1 MHHLMRRPTGGRW
14 IRLAILFLLL
24 LPTRHDTGDRLHAP
38 HIERGRQVAQRYE
51 AHGRRLVE
59 YYASL
64 AAAARQSAPDLL
76 AYLQP
81 RSPLLTGYQ
90 VLPPILRAAPERR
103 SAPASAAYSWPWTD
117 RLIDGALREI
127 ERAEADLAGAKADPR
142 RSRAILQRLALD
154 YSRLSAQRA
163 NIDAHIQYN
172 RLWQAAIVAD
182 RAGYDQ
188 ATILYDQ
195 ILEYQKITDGLH
207 RVSAASERSA
217 IAYAASLRLTET
229 SINLVSRAQSLSRRI
244 DAALSG
250 VNTPSFVKVQD
261 YGGTWVIRVPLFTDI
276 EDREFVHAVKQ
287 IIESFWQA
295 AGRSATYRVQLDVSF
310 ISPDLLYPDGDKPGT
325 GQKLDLNRHLRQ
337 FPTGGAVLTTG
348 GLTTHVLD
356 HAIILGP
363 QSLAPR
369 VLAHEFGHILGF
381 RDRYVRGYRNLGW
394 NGFLVTEVVAN
405 PEDIM
410 AATPYGAVFP
420 GHFENIINRPAA
432 NLPLIPASRVV
443 PLTTRPRSKT

>member
-1 MHHLMRRPTGGRW
+1 MLCRKAASASGRAAGPWRNTAASIPTAIPSTSRRTRATKSTSTAGCTAEQSHAVTCPAGEFGLADICRKSSAKFLLECRKQSTLGEFPMHHLMRRPTGGRW

-51 AHGRRLVE
+51 AHGRRLAE

-163 NIDAHIQYN
+163 NIDAH
-172 RLWQAAIVAD
+172 
-182 RAGYDQ
+182 
-188 ATILYDQ
+188 
-195 ILEYQKITDGLH
+195 
-207 RVSAASERSA
+207 
-217 IAYAASLRLTET
+217 
-229 SINLVSRAQSLSRRI
+229 
-244 DAALSG
+244 
-250 VNTPSFVKVQD
+250 
-261 YGGTWVIRVPLFTDI
+261 
-276 EDREFVHAVKQ
+276 
-287 IIESFWQA
+287 
-295 AGRSATYRVQLDVSF
+295 
-310 ISPDLLYPDGDKPGT
+310 
-325 GQKLDLNRHLRQ
+325 
-337 FPTGGAVLTTG
+337 
-348 GLTTHVLD
+348 
-356 HAIILGP
+356 
-363 QSLAPR
+363 
-369 VLAHEFGHILGF
+369 
-381 RDRYVRGYRNLGW
+381 
-394 NGFLVTEVVAN
+394 
-405 PEDIM
+405 
-410 AATPYGAVFP
+410 
-420 GHFENIINRPAA
+420 
-432 NLPLIPASRVV
+432 
-443 PLTTRPRSKT
+443 